1 MTPGPVVLDLQ
12 ALQSPG
18 LQDRGTGQYALQ
30 LAVALEQGH
39 PQLVGRYLLNPD
51 LLPPEDLGPLLSSG
65 RVDYADLSD
74 PVVPGARVLHVI
86 WPFDPGVPIGRIWP
100 RWAHKRGLRLCATV
114 CHPISSGHGGSSLDD
129 LRQRIR
135 RSGGLEVLRAADALL
150 TTSLAVSRV
159 LEKNLAIDPT
169 RLHTVGWGTE
179 RQFVPVGPG
188 ENAPALARASV
199 PGLEPSFV
207 LYPARGD
214 GHDNIEALITAFAR
228 LPAPLRSSRQLVVS
242 GHFPEPAASRLKD
255 VADAEGVAGRVLFTG
270 AVSKAIMLRLYQ
282 ASELVCFPSLSHDY
296 SPAVSE
302 AMACGAVTVVSDIG
316 ILKDLVSPG
325 ARFDPSSPKAISA
338 SIERGL
344 YNAAF
349 REAALQRASATRST
363 WTDVADR
370 TAAVYEA
377 LLARPVRPW
386 RRRRRVAIV
395 SPFPP
400 AASGIANYSFR
411 LVEALSAVGDLDIDC
426 FADGLDFSPGPP
438 SVPSGLT
445 VQDARCLPSVEAATG
460 GYDDVVY
467 VLGNSEFHAT
477 ALALLRRRR
486 GTVLAHDV
494 RLSGLYRFAAAS
506 AAAVPEGVP
515 ATLRRIYGP
524 LLPAGL
530 AASDEVFAIEAK
542 RHEPLMA
549 REIIG
554 LADLFLVT
562 SQAAAHLAR
571 FEAGPVLAPRVGVV
585 GFATDVPRA
594 QDRSPSGVAGLEP
607 GARVL
612 ATFGIVDPIKQP
624 HKVLHCFAALA
635 ASHPDLVVALVGPI
649 STELAHDLGT
659 LGEALG
665 LDGRLFITG
674 RVETEVYLG
683 WLSRAE
689 LAVQL
694 RATFS
699 GEASAAVGD
708 CLACGV
714 PMIVTDIGWM
724 GELPG
729 DVACKVPVDVTA
741 EDLAETC
748 TRLLDDPAERG
759 VLANAARGY
768 AGAHSFEVAA
778 RALLEI
784 LNKTS
789 LVAG

>member
-1 MTPGPVVLDLQ
+1 
-12 ALQSPG
+12 
-18 LQDRGTGQYALQ
+18 
-30 LAVALEQGH
+30 
-39 PQLVGRYLLNPD
+39 
-51 LLPPEDLGPLLSSG
+51 
-65 RVDYADLSD
+65 
-74 PVVPGARVLHVI
+74 
-86 WPFDPGVPIGRIWP
+86 
-100 RWAHKRGLRLCATV
+100 
-114 CHPISSGHGGSSLDD
+114 
-129 LRQRIR
+129 
-135 RSGGLEVLRAADALL
+135 VLRAADALF
-150 TTSLAVSRV
+150 TTSLTASRS
-159 LEKNLAIDPT
+159 LEKNLAVDPT
-169 RLHTVGWGTE
+169 RLHIVGWGTE
-179 RQFVPVGPG
+179 RQFVPVRPG
-188 ENAPALARASV
+188 ENAYEQAQASV
-199 PGLEPSFV
+199 PDLEPSFV

-214 GHDNIEALITAFAR
+214 VHDNIEALITAFAR
-228 LPAPLRSSRQLVVS
+228 LPAPLRSSRQLVVT
-242 GHFPEPAASRLKD
+242 GHIPEPAANRLRG
-255 VADAEGVAGRVLFTG
+255 VADAEGVGGRVLFAG
-270 AVSKAIMLRLYQ
+270 AVSKDVMLGLYQ
-282 ASELVCFPSLSHDY
+282 ATELVCFPSLSHEY
-296 SPAVSE
+296 SPAVSQ
-302 AMACGAVTVVSDIG
+302 ALACGAVTVVSDIG

-325 ARFDPSSPKAISA
+325 ARFDPSSPAAIGA

-344 YNAAF
+344 CDEAF
-349 REAALQRASATRST
+349 REAALQRASTTRST
-363 WTDVADR
+363 WRDVADR
-370 TAAVYEA
+370 TAAIYEA

-438 SVPSGLT
+438 SVPSGLASH
-445 VQDARCLPSVEAATG
+445 DARWLPSVEAATG

-467 VLGNSEFHAT
+467 VVGNSEFHAT

-524 LLPAGL
+524 LLPDGL
-530 AASDEVFAIEAK
+530 AASGEVNAIEAEH
-542 RHEPLMA
+542 HEPLMA

-554 LADLFLVT
+554 LADRFLVT
-562 SQAAAHLAR
+562 SQAAARLAR
-571 FEAGPVLAPRVGVV
+571 FEAGPVLAPRVGVA
-585 GFATDVPRA
+585 GFATDVLRTRGSSA
-594 QDRSPSGVAGLEP
+594 SGVAGLEP
-607 GARVL
+607 GTRVL
-612 ATFGIVDPIKQP
+612 ASFGIVDPIKQP
-624 HKVLHCFAALA
+624 HKLLRCLAALA

-659 LGEALG
+659 LAEALG

-674 RVETEVYLG
+674 RVEAEVYLD
-683 WLSRAE
+683 WLRRAE

-729 DVACKVPVDVTA
+729 DVAVKVPVDVTA
-741 EDLAETC
+741 DDLAETC

-759 VLANAARGY
+759 ALSDGARRY

-784 LNKTS
+784 LGKTS
-789 LVAG
+789 DVAW